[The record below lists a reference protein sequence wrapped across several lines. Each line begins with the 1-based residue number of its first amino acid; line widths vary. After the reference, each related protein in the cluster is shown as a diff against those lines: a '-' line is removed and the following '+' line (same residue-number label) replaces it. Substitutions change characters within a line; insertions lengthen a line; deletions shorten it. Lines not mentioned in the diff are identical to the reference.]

1 MHPSD
6 VPDIRARELL
16 TVMALAEYGSFVA
29 AAAHLKTSQPALTRT
44 VKRVER
50 VLGVMLF
57 ARNTRRVEITAAGR
71 EFVAVA
77 ERILNDLQLTV
88 RNLNEVTTEQRGRI
102 TISTYSAFAAHAL
115 PDLVRQYRETRPSM
129 EVRIREG
136 RQSEIVEDIRSGVA
150 DFGVGYVNT
159 LPDMLQSTPLRREPL
174 YAVIPLTHPLAARKR
189 PRVKL
194 ADLRDEPLVSPPSDT
209 YLRRLIDGAAASA
222 GFAFHYAVT
231 VERLLSV
238 TGHVRA
244 GVGIA
249 ILPWGVLPPESHP
262 TAQACAA
269 GTPEPWTGFH
279 AALLVEPALSVSVGL
294 ITLRGRYMTP
304 AASSMAALI
313 RGDMEPV
320 LAEA

>member
-29 AAAHLKTSQPALTRT
+29 AAAYLKTSQPALTRT

-57 ARNTRRVEITAAGR
+57 SRNTRRVEITAAGR

-77 ERILNDLQLTV
+77 ERMLNDLQLTV
-88 RNLNEVTTEQRGRI
+88 RNLSEVTNEQRGRI
-102 TISTYSAFAAHAL
+102 TISTYSAFASHAL
-115 PDLVRQYRETRPSM
+115 PELVRQYREKRPSI

-136 RQSEIVEDIRSGVA
+136 RQSEIVEDVRSGVA

-159 LPDMLQSTPLRREPL
+159 LPDMLQSTTLRRESL
-174 YAVIPLTHPLAARKR
+174 YAVIPTAHPLAFRKR

-194 ADLRDEPLVSPPSDT
+194 IELRDEPLVSPPSDT
-209 YLRRLIDGAAASA
+209 YLRRLIDGAAATA
-222 GFAFHYAVT
+222 GFPLRYAVT

-238 TGHVRA
+238 TSHVRA

-249 ILPWGVLPPESHP
+249 ILPWGVLPPP
-262 TAQACAA
+262 
-269 GTPEPWTGFH
+269 PWIGFH
-279 AALLVEPALSVSVGL
+279 AAVLAEPQLSVSVGL
-294 ITLRGRYMTP
+294 ITLRGRYLTP
-304 AASSMAALI
+304 AASSMIALI
-313 RGDMEPV
+313 QESTSKKPQ
-320 LAEA
+320 AQEAV